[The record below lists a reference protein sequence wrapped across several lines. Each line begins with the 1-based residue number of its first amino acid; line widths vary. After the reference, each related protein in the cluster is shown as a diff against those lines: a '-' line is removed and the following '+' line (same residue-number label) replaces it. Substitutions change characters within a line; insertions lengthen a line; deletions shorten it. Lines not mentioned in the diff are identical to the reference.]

1 MNLSFKLLESINA
14 FCDAL
19 ILSTGFALFLFLF
32 EISMSRNNL
41 RKSIRRFFFCA
52 AVIQFVLASVNFL
65 QFFSWWKGFHLAH
78 TVVNIVLV
86 CTNGYLF
93 SLFMLRMREELLLMP
108 SYEDQ
113 KKKTERLQKQ
123 LNGAIE
129 TIQELARIDKQRQKG
144 NNNNDSD
151 QGVFKAE

>member
-1 MNLSFKLLESINA
+1 
-14 FCDAL
+14 
-19 ILSTGFALFLFLF
+19 
-32 EISMSRNNL
+32 
-41 RKSIRRFFFCA
+41 
-52 AVIQFVLASVNFL
+52 
-65 QFFSWWKGFHLAH
+65 
-78 TVVNIVLV
+78 
-86 CTNGYLF
+86 
-93 SLFMLRMREELLLMP
+93 MLRMREELLLMP